1 MIAYVN
7 ERRFMHCV
15 SCRYYNT
22 IRLPYN
28 YTSDTWSSMG
38 ERKSK
43 SSPYMLF
50 IDEQVDGDYCLD
62 EVCICN
68 LIYVRREVSSP
79 AGPESPS
86 PS

>member
-1 MIAYVN
+1 
-7 ERRFMHCV
+7 
-15 SCRYYNT
+15 
-22 IRLPYN
+22 
-28 YTSDTWSSMG
+28 MG

-50 IDEQVDGDYCLD
+50 IDEQVDEDYCLD
-62 EVCICN
+62 KVCN
-68 LIYVRREVSSP
+68 LIYVCREVSEDYCLDKVCNLIYVCREVSSP